1 MLGLPAAARKV
12 GNQSR
17 PEMMPFSTLPAGT
30 LPGHRIIAGAR
41 NPPSSTVPLLWANGV
56 SPPSGQVKT
65 SVPLSVVKTT
75 MVLSSTPM
83 SLSFF
88 ITRPT
93 SSSSWAMPAS
103 SSDQPFSEL
112 RVASYF
118 GERCVTM
125 CMRVGLSQTKN
136 GLPVLL
142 ALSIEFDCEAS
153 NPVVHRSHPLRIE
166 RSGFLDPLLADPAPS
181 RHLGGVIVVS

>member
-1 MLGLPAAARKV
+1 M
-12 GNQSR
+12 
-17 PEMMPFSTLPAGT
+17 
-30 LPGHRIIAGAR
+30 
-41 NPPSSTVPLLWANGV
+41 
-56 SPPSGQVKT
+56 
-65 SVPLSVVKTT
+65 PLSVVKTT

-112 RVASYF
+112 RIASYF

-136 GLPVLL
+136 GLPSFL
-142 ALSIEFDCEAS
+142 ALSMKLMA
-153 NPVVHRSHPLRIE
+153 RSRISSSTVSM
-166 RSGFLDPLLADPAPS
+166 R
-181 RHLGGVIVVS
+181 LG